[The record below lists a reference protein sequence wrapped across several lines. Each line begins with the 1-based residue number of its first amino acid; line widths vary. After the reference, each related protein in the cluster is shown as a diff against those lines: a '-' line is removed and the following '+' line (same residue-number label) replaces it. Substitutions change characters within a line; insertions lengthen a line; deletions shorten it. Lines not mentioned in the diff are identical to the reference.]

1 MNTSRSPLPDSI
13 QAHVAVPST
22 PGTRPMRH
30 DPILEE
36 LWAVKARLNVQ
47 ANYDVRR
54 LLADA
59 AATAAALIDAN
70 GQLRV

>member
-1 MNTSRSPLPDSI
+1 MNTPHPPLPDTV
-13 QAHVAVPST
+13 QAHVAAPPL

-36 LWAVKARLNVQ
+36 LWAVKARLNAQ
-47 ANYDVRR
+47 ANYDVKR

-59 AATAAALIDAN
+59 AATAASLTDAN